1 LKNRQLVKNEI
12 IPLEITDL
20 TLEGSGVG
28 HYDGLA
34 VFVPYT
40 APGDKINAHIVKVKS
55 KLAYGIIDKIL
66 TPSPHRIQADCPVFS
81 KCGGCAFRHIDYETE
96 LKIKQ
101 NHVKETLKRIG
112 GIDAEVEAVK
122 ALSSP
127 DRYRNKAQY
136 PLEEAGGE
144 LKIGFYAPRS
154 HRVID
159 CRDCL
164 LQPLSFE
171 DILSVFDKWISD
183 YNIPV
188 YNEKNHTGLLRHIYI
203 RQGLNTGEIMV
214 CPIINGQKLPR
225 SEELI
230 NALLNNQPGI
240 KSIIL
245 NINRKD
251 TNVIL
256 GEDCLTLWGQDY
268 ITDKL
273 CSLNFRLSPL
283 SFYQV
288 NPAAARI
295 LYETAG
301 DFAALTGKETVL
313 DLYCGAGTIGLTM
326 AAKAEEVIGVES
338 VPEAVEDAKTNAA
351 INKIKNARFICAD
364 AREAAELLAEQG
376 IRPDVIVL
384 DPPRKG
390 CSPDLLKTVAQMQ
403 PDRVVYVSCD
413 PATLA
418 RDCAMLVELGF
429 EVKKVTPVDMFP
441 RTGHVECVVWML
453 REGLI

>member
-1 LKNRQLVKNEI
+1 
-12 IPLEITDL
+12 
-20 TLEGSGVG
+20 
-28 HYDGLA
+28 
-34 VFVPYT
+34 
-40 APGDKINAHIVKVKS
+40 
-55 KLAYGIIDKIL
+55 
-66 TPSPHRIQADCPVFS
+66 
-81 KCGGCAFRHIDYETE
+81 
-96 LKIKQ
+96 
-101 NHVKETLKRIG
+101 
-112 GIDAEVEAVK
+112 
-122 ALSSP
+122 
-127 DRYRNKAQY
+127 
-136 PLEEAGGE
+136 
-144 LKIGFYAPRS
+144 
-154 HRVID
+154 
-159 CRDCL
+159 
-164 LQPLSFE
+164 
-171 DILSVFDKWISD
+171 
-183 YNIPV
+183 
-188 YNEKNHTGLLRHIYI
+188 
-203 RQGLNTGEIMV
+203 MV
-214 CPIINGQKLPR
+214 CPIINGKKLPR

-230 NALLNNQPGI
+230 NALLNEQPGI

-273 CSLNFRLSPL
+273 CSLKFRLSPL

-288 NPAAARI
+288 NPAAAQI

-326 AAKAEEVIGVES
+326 AAKAEEVIGVEL

-364 AREAAELLAEQG
+364 AGEAAGLLAEQG
-376 IRPDVIVL
+376 IKPDVIVL

-429 EVKKVTPVDMFP
+429 EVKKVTPADMFP
-441 RTGHVECVVWML
+441 RTGHVETVVLMS
-453 REGLI
+453 RVDK